1 MWNAWGEGGWGGMGY
16 IVCSVAVV
24 VRDRMSS
31 CCGIVVAVGSVAK
44 VGVVYTIVFGSS
56 WT

>member
-1 MWNAWGEGGWGGMGY
+1 MGGMGY

-24 VRDRMSS
+24 VRDRMSC